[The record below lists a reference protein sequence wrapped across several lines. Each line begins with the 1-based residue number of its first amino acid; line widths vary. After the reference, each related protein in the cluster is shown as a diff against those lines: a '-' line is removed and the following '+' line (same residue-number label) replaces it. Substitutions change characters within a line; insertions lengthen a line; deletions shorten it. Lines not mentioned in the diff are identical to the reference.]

1 MNILRA
7 AETLRA
13 IPVRGRDGAV
23 AATLRAGVL
32 LGIVT
37 TLAACNAAGYSAAPG
52 TPEYAAQLV
61 SRGYDCGLRP
71 QRGRIAAAYRGE
83 ERRRFMAANAGHAV
97 RSYNRPVACGEWE
110 RSQVARD
117 LRVTGSL

>member
-1 MNILRA
+1 MMRAAVNLRA
-7 AETLRA
+7 VPA
-13 IPVRGRDGAV
+13 RGRDDAGL
-23 AATLRAGVL
+23 AALRAGL
-32 LGIVT
+32 L
-37 TLAACNAAGYSAAPG
+37 LAIAAALGACTHHVSAAPG
-52 TPEYAAQLV
+52 TPEHAAQLV

-97 RSYNRPVACGEWE
+97 RSYNRPVACGEGE

-117 LRVTGSL
+117 LRATGSL

>member
-7 AETLRA
+7 AVTLRA
-13 IPVRGRDGAV
+13 IPAHGRDDAV
-23 AATLRAGVL
+23 AATLRAGML

-37 TLAACNAAGYSAAPG
+37 MLAACNHPMSAQPG
-52 TPEYAAQLV
+52 TPEHAAQLV

-83 ERRRFMAANAGHAV
+83 EHRRFMAANAGLAV
-97 RSYNRPVACGEWE
+97 RSYNRPVACGERE